1 MPNGHSNVRNL
12 AEPRIHTPPNHLYE
26 LAALPGLAVEGR
38 LRSYLLYF
46 NVKRSQ
52 ASA

>member
-1 MPNGHSNVRNL
+1 MS
-12 AEPRIHTPPNHLYE
+12 TPPTHSYE

>member
-1 MPNGHSNVRNL
+1 MS
-12 AEPRIHTPPNHLYE
+12 TPPTHSYE
-26 LAALPGLAVEGR
+26 LAALPWLAVEDR

>member
-1 MPNGHSNVRNL
+1 MGIPTCGILRNL
-12 AEPRIHTPPNHLYE
+12 VSTPPNHLYE